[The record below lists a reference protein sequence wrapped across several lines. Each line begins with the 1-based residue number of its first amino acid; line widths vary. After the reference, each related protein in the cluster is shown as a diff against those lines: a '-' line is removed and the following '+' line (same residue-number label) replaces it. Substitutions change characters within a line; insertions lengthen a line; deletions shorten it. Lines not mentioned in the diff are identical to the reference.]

1 MSGPASDRDAARM
14 VTAVF
19 PDNASLERAYEAA
32 LAHGYEKDDLNVV
45 MSDDT
50 RRRLVEHEPDVDL
63 ALTRKAAEGG
73 ELGGPTGLHVAVGI
87 PVIAA
92 AVAALAV
99 PGLGLV
105 AAGPLAA
112 ALTGAGAAG
121 LAAGLMGLLADWG
134 VPKERLQ
141 EYEKAIQDGGILVG
155 LKARDEAD
163 ARRIEQSWKA
173 LGARCVET

>member
-1 MSGPASDRDAARM
+1 MSDADRM

-19 PDNASLERAYEAA
+19 PDNAGVERAYEAA
-32 LAHGYEKDDLNVV
+32 LAHGYQKDELNVV
-45 MSDDT
+45 MSDET
-50 RRRLVEHEPDVDL
+50 RRRLYENEPDVDL
-63 ALTRKAAEGG
+63 QLTRKAAEGG

-87 PVIAA
+87 PVVA
-92 AVAALAV
+92 AALAALAI

-134 VPKERLQ
+134 VPKERVR
-141 EYEKAIQDGGILVG
+141 EYEEAIRDGGILVG

-163 ARRIEQSWKA
+163 ARRIEQSWSA
-173 LGARCVET
+173 LGARCVQA